1 MRDDFAVFILTH
13 GRADNVITLRSL
25 KEANY
30 TGKYYL
36 VVDNQDSD
44 VDKYISKYGKD
55 KVIVFDKK
63 DVASRTDTGDNFGEM
78 SAVIFARNAC
88 FEIAKEL
95 ELKYFLELDDDYTCF
110 SYRFIEPELNILKE
124 IYTKQLDS
132 VINLMLNY
140 LEKTNALTIA
150 FAQNGDFIG
159 GIGSRWKKGLLRKAM
174 NSFFCRTDRPINFAG
189 TMNEDV
195 SMYTSRG
202 SRGDLILSI
211 TLFSIHQKQTQT
223 TKGGM
228 TDVYK
233 NSGTYTKS
241 FYSVMYSPSCV
252 KISLLNTAF
261 KRVHHKVLW
270 NNCVPKIIDEEYRKH

>member
-110 SYRFIEPELNILKE
+110 RI
-124 IYTKQLDS
+124 
-132 VINLMLNY
+132 
-140 LEKTNALTIA
+140 
-150 FAQNGDFIG
+150 
-159 GIGSRWKKGLLRKAM
+159 GLL
-174 NSFFCRTDRPINFAG
+174 S
-189 TMNEDV
+189 
-195 SMYTSRG
+195 
-202 SRGDLILSI
+202 LI
-211 TLFSIHQKQTQT
+211 
-223 TKGGM
+223 
-228 TDVYK
+228 
-233 NSGTYTKS
+233 
-241 FYSVMYSPSCV
+241 
-252 KISLLNTAF
+252 
-261 KRVHHKVLW
+261 
-270 NNCVPKIIDEEYRKH
+270 